1 MGVVLPGAAFLRR
14 RGVRC
19 YHPALSNQLKFK
31 SFAPRRSRSLVVAPS
46 TEMSEEKPTF
56 KITDRRLFNPDGTPR
71 DVVREEEPT
80 HTEAAAPAEPAPA
93 PRATE
98 GAAEAARAGAGSA
111 GAPRREEREREAAP
125 AEADAAGAEDFLML
139 VEFLASFAAD
149 ALGMVNHPGGGG
161 VNLQLAKQCIDMLGT
176 LQRKT
181 RGNLN
186 AEEAQF
192 LDMILSQ
199 LRMQYV
205 SLTSAPRPPQGGRGF
220 TGGDITGGG

>member
-1 MGVVLPGAAFLRR
+1 
-14 RGVRC
+14 
-19 YHPALSNQLKFK
+19 
-31 SFAPRRSRSLVVAPS
+31 
-46 TEMSEEKPTF
+46 MSEEKPTF

-71 DVVREEEPT
+71 DIPREEEPPQPEPAT
-80 HTEAAAPAEPAPA
+80 PAEPTPA
-93 PRATE
+93 PRAQE
-98 GAAEAARAGAGSA
+98 AEAAEPARAGAGGERRAAA
-111 GAPRREEREREAAP
+111 GEGAARREAREREAAP
-125 AEADAAGAEDFLML
+125 PEAEAAGAEDFLML

-161 VNLQLAKQCIDMLGT
+161 VNLQLARQCIDMLGT

-186 AEEAQF
+186 EEEAQF

-220 TGGDITGGG
+220 TGGDITGGR

>member
-1 MGVVLPGAAFLRR
+1 
-14 RGVRC
+14 
-19 YHPALSNQLKFK
+19 
-31 SFAPRRSRSLVVAPS
+31 
-46 TEMSEEKPTF
+46 MSEEKPTF
-56 KITDRRLFNPDGTPR
+56 KITDRRLFNPDGSP
-71 DVVREEEPT
+71 REEIRE
-80 HTEAAAPAEPAPA
+80 EEPAPA
-93 PRATE
+93 PQPDEAPPPQSDVADSRPAEPTRA
-98 GAAEAARAGAGSA
+98 GATREAVEEAARAENVTPSRA
-111 GAPRREEREREAAP
+111 EREKDARGHAQAEGAAS
-125 AEADAAGAEDFLML
+125 EEFLML

-176 LQRKT
+176 LQGKT

-205 SLTSAPRPPQGGRGF
+205 SLANAPRPPQGGRGF
-220 TGGDITGGG
+220 SGGDITGGR